1 MATDPTKGKLLVG
14 DCLET
19 LKTLP
24 DNSIDSIVT
33 DPPYGIEFMGK
44 EWDSFKAKK
53 DDEQP
58 GTASGQTKTWCSSE
72 SSGIGIQAPRFGTQT
87 RSDQLAFQEW
97 YEQVARECLRVLKPG
112 GHFLSFGA
120 TRMYHR
126 MAVAIED
133 AGFEIRDSIHWTYGS
148 GFPKSHNVS
157 IAIDKAAGVMKHRG
171 KRMSNVGQR
180 LQGEDI
186 PTAVAMPAHEPITDA
201 AKKFTG
207 WGTALKPS
215 HEPIVVARKPLDG
228 TVADNVQQHGTGAIN
243 IDATRI
249 GTEAVITAP
258 RGKRAGTNLAG
269 GSFGGNSG
277 GYNYSDSFDPIT
289 NTGRF
294 PANTLLTHNHDC
306 QQTGTRSDDITLNG
320 DGNDK
325 LFHGD
330 FNGGHDQT
338 PKSATV
344 ATWSCT
350 PNCPI
355 ELLDQQQAEV
365 SRFFHN
371 SQWSV
376 ADDLTPFIYQA
387 KPGKKERNAGLEAL
401 PEKTNKFGNQRN
413 GEDLGNGSV
422 NDKFTTE
429 PSKNFH
435 PTVKPVELMRYLI
448 KMVTP
453 PNGVVLDP
461 FLGSGTTAVAATLEG
476 YAWKGCEL
484 TADYLP
490 IIKGRV
496 TWAVAE
502 KKKQDKK
509 AKQLTLEEQQ

>member
-1 MATDPTKGKLLVG
+1 MATDHTKDRLLVG
-14 DCLET
+14 NCLTT
-19 LKTLP
+19 LKTLA

-33 DPPYGIEFMGK
+33 DPPYEIGFMGK
-44 EWDSFKAKK
+44 GWDS
-53 DDEQP
+53 
-58 GTASGQTKTWCSSE
+58 T
-72 SSGIGIQAPRFGTQT
+72 GIAYNVELWKQ
-87 RSDQLAFQEW
+87 
-97 YEQVARECLRVLKPG
+97 CLRVLKPG
-112 GHFLSFGA
+112 GHLLSFGA
-120 TRMYHR
+120 TRSYHR

-148 GFPKSHNVS
+148 GFPKSLNVS
-157 IAIDKAAGVMKHRG
+157 KAIDKAAGAPVKIG
-171 KRMSNVGQR
+171 KGFNFA
-180 LQGEDI
+180 GEYNNRQLPNPDKSKA
-186 PTAVAMPAHEPITDA
+186 TNHTGITKA
-201 AKKFTG
+201 AKQWNG

-243 IDATRI
+243 IDATRV
-249 GTEAVITAP
+249 GTETITINGQGNDNLFHGNFS
-258 RGKRAGTNLAG
+258 GKIDNPTR
-269 GSFGGNSG
+269 
-277 GYNYSDSFDPIT
+277 
-289 NTGRF
+289 TGRF

-306 QQTGTRSDDITLNG
+306 QQTGTATDQPVAGKRTATFGTQDTQSGG
-320 DGNDK
+320 DGS
-325 LFHGD
+325 
-330 FNGGHDQT
+330 GGWESK
-338 PKSATV
+338 PITV

-350 PNCPI
+350 PSCPI
-355 ELLDQQQAEV
+355 ELLDQQQEEV

-371 SQWSV
+371 SQWSL
-376 ADDLTPFIYQA
+376 ADDLAPFIYQA

-484 TADYLP
+484 TEEYLP
-490 IIKGRV
+490 IIKGRI

-509 AKQLTLEEQQ
+509 AKQLTLEEQE